1 MKKKTPNR
9 INMQSLYSN
18 LDNNVVRPV
27 YFFTGEQT
35 FLTEQAIDRLK
46 KHILIKNP
54 ELNYSLFHGDTA
66 SAEDIISLAQTYPMF
81 GNKRLILLK
90 NAEKLSTSELKAF
103 KKYFQSPS
111 SFTCLVFQFNN
122 TKGIE
127 NKNNENIFIVDTT
140 VDKNNLHSSIRE
152 IAAECGHDITNEAVL
167 RLTSLIGENL
177 QDIKTE
183 IEKLSLYTAGKKKID
198 ANDVERITEKIKF
211 ENIFQ
216 LLNSIAKKDMK
227 NSLRALLDLE
237 LKNEDP
243 LSILN
248 MLSWRFRLIWRVKE
262 LIEKKFTK
270 EQILKEVKISSGAL
284 YYTREQA
291 KNLTFAE
298 IREIMKSLYQV
309 DKKLKTSSLPSH
321 QILTKLV
328 LEMCR

>member
-1 MKKKTPNR
+1 MKKKIQNK
-9 INMQSLYSN
+9 INLQSLYNN

-27 YFFTGEQT
+27 YFFSGEQT

-46 KHILIKNP
+46 KHLLTRNP

-66 SAEDIISLAQTYPMF
+66 YAADIVPLAETFPMF

-90 NAEKLSTSELKAF
+90 NAEKLSTTELKAF
-103 KKYFQSPS
+103 ERYFQSPS
-111 SFTCLVFQFNN
+111 AFTCLVFQFNN
-122 TKGIE
+122 TKGIDI
-127 NKNNENIFIVDTT
+127 KNNENILMVDTT
-140 VDKNNLHSSIRE
+140 PGKNDLHLSIRE
-152 IAAECGHDITNEAVL
+152 IAADCGHDITNEAVL
-167 RLTSLIGENL
+167 RLTSLLGENL

-183 IEKLSLYTAGKKKID
+183 IEKLSLYTAGKKKIE
-198 ANDVERITEKIKF
+198 ASDVERITEKNKF
-211 ENIFQ
+211 DNVFQ
-216 LLNSIAKKDMK
+216 LLNSIANKDLK
-227 NSLRALLDLE
+227 NALGALLDLE

-270 EQILKEVKISSGAL
+270 EQILREVKISSGAL

-298 IREIMKSLYQV
+298 IREVMKSLYEV
-309 DKKLKTSSLPSH
+309 DRKLKTSYVPNN

>member
-1 MKKKTPNR
+1 MKKKISNR
-9 INMQSLYSN
+9 INTQILYSN

-35 FLTEQAIDRLK
+35 FLTEQVIDRLK
-46 KHILIKNP
+46 KHILINNP

-66 SAEDIISLAQTYPMF
+66 SAADIISLAETYPMF
-81 GNKRLILLK
+81 GNKRLIILK
-90 NAEKLSTSELKAF
+90 NAEKLSTNELKAF
-103 KKYFQSPS
+103 EKYFQSPS
-111 SFTCLVFQFNN
+111 PFTCLVFQFNN

-127 NKNNENIFIVDTT
+127 NRNNENIFLVDTT
-140 VDKNNLHSSIRE
+140 VDKNNMHSSIRE
-152 IAAECGHDITNEAVL
+152 IAADCGHDITNEAIL
-167 RLTSLIGENL
+167 RLRSLLGENL

-198 ANDVERITEKIKF
+198 ANDVGRITEKIKF
-211 ENIFQ
+211 GDIFQ
-216 LLNSIAKKDMK
+216 LLNSIAKKDMT
-227 NSLRALLDLE
+227 NALRALLDLE

-262 LIEKKFTK
+262 LIEKRFAK
-270 EQILKEVKISSGAL
+270 EQILKEVKISPGAL

-298 IREIMKSLYQV
+298 LRKIMTSLYRV
-309 DKKLKTSSLPSH
+309 DKKLKTSYLPGH

>member
-1 MKKKTPNR
+1 MKKKISNR
-9 INMQSLYSN
+9 INLQSLYSN
-18 LDNNVVRPV
+18 LDNNVVRSI
-27 YFFTGEQT
+27 YFFSGEQT

-46 KHILIKNP
+46 KHVLIKNP

-66 SAEDIISLAQTYPMF
+66 SAADIIPLAETYPMF
-81 GNKRLILLK
+81 GNKRFILLK
-90 NAEKLSTSELKAF
+90 NAENLSTTELKAF
-103 KKYFQSPS
+103 ERYFQSPS

-122 TKGIE
+122 IKGME
-127 NKNNENIFIVDTT
+127 NKINENIFIVDTT
-140 VDKNNLHSSIRE
+140 VDKNNIHSSIRE
-152 IAAECGHDITNEAVL
+152 IAADCGRDITKEAVL
-167 RLTSLIGENL
+167 CLTSLLGDNL

-183 IEKLSLYTAGKKKID
+183 IEKLSLYTASKKKID
-198 ANDVERITEKIKF
+198 ADDVERITEKTKF

-216 LLNSIAKKDMK
+216 LLNSIAEKDTK
-227 NSLRALLDLE
+227 NALRALLDLE
-237 LKNEDP
+237 LTNEDP

-248 MLSWRFRLIWRVKE
+248 LLSWKFRLIWRVKE

-291 KNLTFAE
+291 KNLTFVE

-309 DKKLKTSSLPSH
+309 DKKLKTSYIPSH